1 LSMGRLYIP
10 EIYQILKK
18 KSLEGSI
25 EKNAG

>member
-1 LSMGRLYIP
+1 MGKLYIP